1 MNVRVCAGT
10 LALLLACFNAVAAPP
25 ESREQ
30 LNAVLWAQSA
40 PEYSANSRLV
50 YRHASERLSALK
62 RDQTTASVEQAA
74 SRQSRKNLR
83 AAVVMDVDET
93 VLDNSA
99 YNAAVVKAGRPFD
112 HAEFRWNDWV
122 LAKAATAVP
131 GAAEFI
137 AAARRRGFQLFFITN
152 RACNDKGGYADGKAL
167 DCPQQ
172 AATID
177 NIESVFGFKPA
188 DEQVLMRFEREH
200 RDDKDKSARREEVAA
215 KHRIAMLVGDDLG
228 DFIRVAD
235 YNDAE
240 HDKHWGADWFVLT
253 NPMYGSW
260 EQGRTLDQ
268 KYASLQVWK
277 EASAP
282 RPLQLKSWN
291 LEWLASPAR
300 LRAADFWNK
309 CRARKWP
316 NEKLEPDLPY
326 CDVYKRDGIL
336 SATQYEARKL
346 GPLRASLRSFAQ
358 AGMDILAVQEVQSA
372 DALAAVLPSDYQ
384 VICFTSRVDP
394 QNIGFAARRELA
406 AGLACEELSSLSL
419 EDNPRGDRAVR
430 RGLVLTASIGGKPVK
445 ILNVHLKA
453 SCPTGS
459 LDNPSNEACRTLQR
473 QAIPLEAWVETQARL
488 QMPFVIIGDFNRNL
502 EQEVGG
508 NFPARSDASN
518 PASPLDTAKLRN
530 LFPELNDGVPA
541 NTGLR
546 LIHLD
551 RSASTAHACHD
562 ILDQLVISDLLLN
575 SVLSATL
582 PQAKL
587 VLGQK
592 GASDHCAIST
602 KL

>member
-1 MNVRVCAGT
+1 MSVRIRAAT
-10 LALLLACFNAVAAPP
+10 LALLVCSSAVAAPQ
-25 ESREQ
+25 EAREQ

-40 PEYSANSRLV
+40 PEYAANSRLV
-50 YRHASERLSALK
+50 YRQATERLSALK
-62 RDQTTASVEQAA
+62 REQATASIEQAA
-74 SRQSRKNLR
+74 SRKSFKNLR
-83 AAVVMDVDET
+83 AAIVMDIDET
-93 VLDNSA
+93 VLDNGA
-99 YNAAVVKAGRPFD
+99 YNAAVVKARKPFD
-112 HAEFRWNDWV
+112 HADFRWNDWV

-131 GAAEFI
+131 GSAEFI
-137 AAARRRGFQLFFITN
+137 AQARKRGFQLLFVTN
-152 RACNDKGGYADGKAL
+152 RACNAKGGYADGKAL

-177 NIESVFGFKPA
+177 NIEKVFGFKPA

-200 RDDKDKSARREEVAA
+200 RDDKDKKARREEVAA
-215 KHRIAMLVGDDLG
+215 NHRIAMLVGDDLG
-228 DFIRVAD
+228 DFVRVAD
-235 YNDAE
+235 YDDAR
-240 HDKHWGADWFVLT
+240 HDEHWGADWFVLT

-260 EQGRTLDQ
+260 EQGRTLEQ

-291 LEWLASPAR
+291 LEWLASPAS
-300 LRAADFWNK
+300 LRAADFWNE
-309 CRARKWP
+309 CRARKWS
-316 NEKLEPDLPY
+316 NERLEPDLPY

-346 GPLRASLRSFAQ
+346 GPLRASLKALAES
-358 AGMDILAVQEVQSA
+358 GMDILAVQEVQNA
-372 DALAAVLPSDYQ
+372 DALAAVLPADYQ
-384 VICFTSRVDP
+384 VVCFTSRRDA

-406 AGLACEELSSLSL
+406 AGLTCEELFSLSL
-419 EDNPRGDRAVR
+419 EDGPPGDRAVR
-430 RGLVLTASIGGKPVK
+430 RGLVLTASMGGKPVK
-445 ILNVHLKA
+445 ILNVHLKS
-453 SCPTGS
+453 SCPMGT
-459 LDNPSNEACRTLQR
+459 LDNGSNEACRTLQR

-488 QMPFVIIGDFNRNL
+488 QTPFVIIGDFNRNL

-508 NFPARSDASN
+508 NFPARSDASD
-518 PASPLDTAKLRN
+518 PASPLDPAKLRN

-541 NTGLR
+541 DSGLR
-546 LIHLD
+546 LIRLD
-551 RSASTAHACHD
+551 RSASAAHACHD

-575 SVLSATL
+575 SVLSGTL

-602 KL
+602 ML